1 MRKLIALKIVGLLFV
16 TVTACASQAQQLTP
30 EERQTITQLQG
41 ELGRVESEIE
51 SAEEDNRTYSG
62 GLIKTLITLRLEILK
77 TNHALIQQRIH
88 ALESGAEID
97 ITVIGSEPD
106 PELAANLLVEIED
119 QRTKITEAEQE
130 AARYSGGL
138 VQAMALSAVATQ
150 RNTLA
155 MLEQKYFSAEYGLA
169 APMPTASPE
178 AGVAGGATPVAPPSN
193 PAADCLK
200 IEDFDSSVL
209 DRNNSFVELAWRVER
224 DELMRTAVSRCR
236 RTSASTTATTSSLT
250 LTMRLFLFRRM
261 GQVLLAAQCSLTHP
275 RRRSACLS
283 REQVCLCVSS
293 SWHEIRRGSRHRRRR
308 GMAARTVL
316 TPLYVKTL
324 V

>member
-209 DRNNSFVELAWRVER
+209 DRNNSFVELAWRVNVTNSCGQPFQVSANFSIYDSNDFELDSDDEVVLVPANGTGVARGTMLVNPPSKAER
-224 DELMRTAVSRCR
+224 MSKQG
-236 RTSASTTATTSSLT
+236 ASLSL
-250 LTMRLFLFRRM
+250 R
-261 GQVLLAAQCSLTHP
+261 
-275 RRRSACLS
+275 
-283 REQVCLCVSS
+283 
-293 SWHEIRRGSRHRRRR
+293 
-308 GMAARTVL
+308 
-316 TPLYVKTL
+316 
-324 V
+324 

>member
-1 MRKLIALKIVGLLFV
+1 MTEA
-16 TVTACASQAQQLTP
+16 P
-30 EERQTITQLQG
+30 
-41 ELGRVESEIE
+41 
-51 SAEEDNRTYSG
+51 
-62 GLIKTLITLRLEILK
+62 TLITLRLEILR

-97 ITVIGSEPD
+97 IIVIGSEPD

-119 QRTKITEAEQE
+119 QRTKISEAEQE

-155 MLEQKYFSAEYGLA
+155 MLEHKYFSAEYGLA

-178 AGVAGGATPVAPPSN
+178 AGVASGAAPEAPASN

-209 DRNNSFVELAWRVER
+209 DRNVVYVELAWRVNVANSCGQPFQVSVSFSIYDSNDFELDSD
-224 DELMRTAVSRCR
+224 DEAVLVPANETGVARG
-236 RTSASTTATTSSLT
+236 
-250 LTMRLFLFRRM
+250 TML
-261 GQVLLAAQCSLTHP
+261 
-275 RRRSACLS
+275 
-283 REQVCLCVSS
+283 VS
-293 SWHEIRRGSRHRRRR
+293 
-308 GMAARTVL
+308 
-316 TPLYVKTL
+316 PP
-324 V
+324 